1 MQKKKYKRRE
11 CRELQYYSKNRI
23 VSLKLMHNHITEVRP
38 LSLNISFCVSDIFM
52 MMADLDSQIML

>member
-1 MQKKKYKRRE
+1 
-11 CRELQYYSKNRI
+11 
-23 VSLKLMHNHITEVRP
+23 MHNHITEVRP